1 MIKKLKTQIAILTEN
16 NLKGYILLS
25 VIFAAGAVLAFAFHG
40 KGAQEEEIK
49 LYFTDF
55 ISNVT
60 NSGTDAIKTFN
71 LSMANYIQFA
81 AVMFLSSVTIVGAPA
96 VLIYTLVKGFSFGT
110 VICCLFKAFGAKAFF
125 IILCAILPHVI
136 IVGPCCL
143 AYAFH
148 CAKSSYGMLAG
159 NINLKKS
166 LLTPLGFGLLFL
178 CIVSIGALA
187 QAYIEPLFI
196 KLISSQF
203 VYCNIDW
210 SKNNVRF
217 VGTI

>member
-81 AVMFLSSVTIVGAPA
+81 VVMFLSSVTIVGAPA
-96 VLIYTLVKGFSFGT
+96 VFIWNRYLLFVQSVWRKGLFHYFVCNSAACYYHRPLLPGL
-110 VICCLFKAFGAKAFF
+110 CLS
-125 IILCAILPHVI
+125 LCEKLLWHV
-136 IVGPCCL
+136 GGQHQFEKEL
-143 AYAFH
+143 AYPFGIWPFVFVH
-148 CAKSSYGMLAG
+148 CEHRR
-159 NINLKKS
+159 
-166 LLTPLGFGLLFL
+166 
-178 CIVSIGALA
+178 IGAGIYRTA
-187 QAYIEPLFI
+187 FYKADFI
-196 KLISSQF
+196 
-203 VYCNIDW
+203 
-210 SKNNVRF
+210 
-217 VGTI
+217 TICLMQH